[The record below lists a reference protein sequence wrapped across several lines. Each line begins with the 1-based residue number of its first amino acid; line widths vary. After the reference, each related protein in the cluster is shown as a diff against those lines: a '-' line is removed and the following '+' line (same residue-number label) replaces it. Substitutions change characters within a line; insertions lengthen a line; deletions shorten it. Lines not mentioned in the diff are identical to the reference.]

1 VDWKDHVENWHKL
14 TMAEREI
21 IDANYPT
28 GSLVKH
34 KEFWMPIYMFPTDQQ
49 FEAIRN
55 FPLNDD
61 DIMVASF
68 PKSG

>member
-1 VDWKDHVENWHKL
+1 
-14 TMAEREI
+14 MAEREI
-21 IDANYPT
+21 IDANYLR

-34 KEFWMPIYMFPTDQQ
+34 KGVWLPVYMFPTDQQ

-61 DIMVASF
+61 DILVVTF
-68 PKSG
+68 PRSGCRLCEVL